1 MTSRSAKSRRRRRG
15 RQRKL
20 KRKVVQAISR
30 LDFPEI
36 VRRMARSPLSR
47 PYAELLSQLSC
58 SWDNQKE
65 LTQKAIELTEAQL
78 RRQGEKFD
86 PGELRQLM
94 ERIEVNYDHE
104 MYCQS
109 AVAVSLLM
117 HWLFQQH
124 DERFPFCS
132 EDRRELAHLEELRRY
147 REQGLGVVYLV
158 NHSSHLDEFLL
169 ACLLAHLDMGLP
181 LFAAGANMFAIE
193 SLGRILRL
201 GSYVVQRRG
210 ASRLNLAAL
219 FNYCRAISEIGG
231 QQAIFLEAWHGGAR
245 SRDGSLRYPR
255 RLVTLRGALDGE
267 RDRVVQPVAISYSVV
282 PEDLALAA
290 RKSGLCWLHGMGA
303 WRTLGQFLRHPKLGW
318 WYAMRG
324 IYGRAYVTFTK
335 PMLLSEL
342 QQRRAEQRSDLS
354 LDEFTA
360 LEAIRQI
367 ACHKK
372 IMASQLTARALTSAR
387 RQGQPDLE
395 ETLECEKELIREYHQ
410 TTFGQEPDFEDFI
423 RRETPARVLADGLAT
438 LKKRKVLARWKRDS
452 RGLPR
457 VKSEAGLSF
466 YATHGDRRIYSP
478 TAQENIVV
486 VGAGDWG
493 FAFTHLVGHRIL
505 EDKRYLNASLTLFDP
520 RPEVAARM
528 GVERRPPGRFEEH
541 RLPKNAFVTAD
552 PTSAFK
558 KASEVILIAS
568 PQTLDQQV
576 QLMLEGSSQPLR
588 VVVATCGFEPQSR
601 RLTCQVVYDLMEQKG
616 RRDVEVYALVGPV
629 SDRDLVEE
637 RPAFGFL
644 AGPAGGLERLADL
657 FKTPQVELELGFDPL
672 GAQAAAICARIYALW
687 VNFLLRE
694 GRITGSAAVGHFA
707 SQAAE
712 ESTQL
717 GLALGG
723 KPETFTAACPAWM
736 SIFAAE
742 GLSRHYREVA
752 GKLAAVTRRKQSPAE
767 LYRKLHRQMSEQG
780 LNLPSPEDLDT
791 AHHLAHQAGLK
802 LPLLDQAHQ
811 TLLASRSGRAG

>member
-15 RQRKL
+15 FKRDLRRKM
-20 KRKVVQAISR
+20 VQALGR
-30 LDFPEI
+30 VDFPGI
-36 VRRMARSPLSR
+36 VQRMARSPLSR
-47 PYAELLSQLSC
+47 SYAEHLSDMAS
-58 SWDNQKE
+58 SWENQEE
-65 LTQKAIELTEAQL
+65 LTLKAIDLTQAQL
-78 RRQGEKFD
+78 RGQGEEFD
-86 PGELRQLM
+86 PDEVVQLM
-94 ERIEVNYDHE
+94 KRIEVNYDHE
-104 MYCQS
+104 MYCQA

-117 HWLFQQH
+117 NWLFQQH

-132 EDRRELAHLEELRRY
+132 ADRREVAHVDELRRY

-169 ACLLAHLDMGLP
+169 ACLLTHLDLGLP

-255 RLVTLRGALDGE
+255 RLVTLRGALAGE

-290 RKSGLCWLHGMGA
+290 RKSGICWLYGMGL
-303 WRTLGQFLRHPKLGW
+303 WRTLGQLFRHPKLFW

-324 IYGRAYVTFTK
+324 IYGRAYVTLTR

-342 QQRRAEQRSDLS
+342 QERRAEQRSDLS

-372 IMASQLTARALTSAR
+372 IMASQLTARSLARARQEQDGGLEDALVR
-387 RQGQPDLE
+387 
-395 ETLECEKELIREYHQ
+395 EKELIRDYHQ

-423 RRETPARVLADGLAT
+423 RQHPPAKVLADGLAT
-438 LKKRKVLARWKRDS
+438 LKKRRVLARWGRDPH
-452 RGLPR
+452 GLPR

-486 VGAGDWG
+486 VGAGEWG

-520 RPEVAARM
+520 RPEVATRM

-552 PTSAFK
+552 ATSAFK

-568 PQTLDQQV
+568 PQALSQQV
-576 QLMLEGSSQPLR
+576 ELMLEGSSQPLR

-637 RPAFGFL
+637 RPSFGFL
-644 AGPAGGLERLADL
+644 AGPSGGLERLADL

-687 VNFLLRE
+687 GNFLLRS
-694 GRITGSAAVGHFA
+694 GRISGSAAVGHFT

-723 KPETFTAACPAWM
+723 KPETFTAACPAWV

-752 GKLAAVTRRKQSPAE
+752 GKLAAAVRRKQAPAE
-767 LYRKLHRQMSEQG
+767 LYRKLHRQMNEQG
-780 LNLPSPEDLDT
+780 LNLPSPEDLDA
-791 AHHLAHQAGLK
+791 AHHLARQAGLK

-811 TLLASRSGRAG
+811 TLLAS